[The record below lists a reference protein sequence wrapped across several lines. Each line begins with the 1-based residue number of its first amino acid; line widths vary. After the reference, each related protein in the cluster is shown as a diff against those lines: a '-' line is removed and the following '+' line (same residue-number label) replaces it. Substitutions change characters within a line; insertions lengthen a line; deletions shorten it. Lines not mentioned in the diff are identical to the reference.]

1 MDCFSS
7 LPPEINV
14 MILLHL
20 RTRSNIKLLLSA
32 SPTML
37 QHYRE
42 SKEDIQRAHLQAELP
57 GGLLQDALVIANFPL
72 KNPWLHIEEWR
83 EGHL

>member
-1 MDCFSS
+1 
-7 LPPEINV
+7 V

-20 RTRSNIKLLLSA
+20 RTRSNILLLSA

-42 SKEDIQRAHLQAELP
+42 SKEDIQRAHLP